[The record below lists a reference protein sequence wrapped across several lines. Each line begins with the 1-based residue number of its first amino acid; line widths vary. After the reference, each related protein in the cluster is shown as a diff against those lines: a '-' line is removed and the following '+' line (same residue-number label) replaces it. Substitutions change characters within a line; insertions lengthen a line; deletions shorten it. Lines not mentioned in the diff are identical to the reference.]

1 MPDERGSRRY
11 PARPVLGVGAL
22 IYRKEAAGQDGVG
35 DEILLV
41 QRGREPLAGYW
52 SLPGGAV
59 ETGERLED
67 AMRREV
73 REETGLEVKVGEI
86 AVVFERIM
94 ADDSGRCEYHYL
106 LIDFRC
112 EISGGTM
119 RPGDDA
125 CDVAYFPVRQLGS
138 LQLTEGTL
146 AVVERCAG
154 QPGTVYFAR
163 A

>member
-1 MPDERGSRRY
+1 VPQERDTRRY
-11 PARPVLGVGAL
+11 PVRPVLGVGAL
-22 IYRKEAAGQDGVG
+22 IYRG

-41 QRGREPLAGYW
+41 QRGREPLAGFW

-73 REETGLEVKVGEI
+73 LEETGLEVGVGEI

-94 ADDSGRCEYHYL
+94 PDQSGTCEYHYV

-112 EISGGTM
+112 DVRGGVM
-119 RPGDDA
+119 RAGDDA
-125 CDVAYFPVRQLGS
+125 CDVAYFPVRSLAS
-138 LQLTEGTL
+138 LQLTEGTQ

-154 QPGTVYFAR
+154 RAGTAAYIAR
-163 A
+163 P

>member
-1 MPDERGSRRY
+1 MSGAGQPSHRSTRQYPER
-11 PARPVLGVGAL
+11 PILGVGAL
-22 IYRKEAAGQDGVG
+22 IYRG

-67 AMRREV
+67 AMCREV
-73 REETGLEVKVGEI
+73 LEETGLNVAVGEI

-94 ADDSGRCEYHYL
+94 PDALGRCEYHYL

-112 EISGGTM
+112 EVIGGALQ
-119 RPGDDA
+119 PGDDA
-125 CDVAYFPVRQLGS
+125 RDVAYFRLS
-138 LQLTEGTL
+138 ELANLQLTQGTR
-146 AVVERCAG
+146 AVVERCFES
-154 QPGTVYFAR
+154 PGRPAYLCR
-163 A
+163 P